1 MKGLKKLALAT
12 AVAAAPF
19 AANADLK
26 ALDDSAM
33 GNVTGQAGVTIE
45 LETEVSIGEFRYTD
59 EGYLSVSDIF
69 IGGGSVERDGSGNVT
84 GVDGMLDDLLIDI
97 DVEANG
103 DAVIDVHSVS
113 ANPVTGEP
121 NKNPIDFAV
130 GIGSASLNATDNS
143 GNSTLLASNIGI
155 EGNLGQLN
163 IRVETATDNLIMNVG
178 FNVTDMDMDI
188 DFLGVN
194 VRDLT
199 VFGATA
205 FESMAAGF
213 DPNDPTTWTN
223 AVGGDAAAALFAGA
237 QITVGKGV
245 SGNTGG
251 DALEITIPQFVA
263 DIGVGAV
270 EIGGE
275 SIGSFRMD
283 NLAVTNTS
291 MKVYGHQ

>member
-1 MKGLKKLALAT
+1 MKGLKKIALAT

-19 AANADLK
+19 AAQADLK
-26 ALDDSAM
+26 ALDDTTM

-59 EGYLSVSDIF
+59 EGYLAVNDIS
-69 IGGGSVERDGSGNVT
+69 IGGGSVTRDQSGKVT
-84 GVDGMLDDLLIDI
+84 GVDGKLDDLLIDI
-97 DVEANG
+97 DVEADG
-103 DAVIDVHSVS
+103 DAVIDVHSIS
-113 ANPVTGEP
+113 ANPVTGEA

-130 GIGSASLNATDNS
+130 AVGSASLNAKAAGGD
-143 GNSTLLASNIGI
+143 STLLASNIGI
-155 EGNLGQLN
+155 EGNLGKLN
-163 IRVETATDNLIMNVG
+163 IRVDTATDNLILDVG
-178 FNVTDMDMDI
+178 FNVTDMDMDV

-205 FESMAAGF
+205 FESMDAGF

-223 AVGGDAAAALFAGA
+223 AAGGDAKAALFAGA
-237 QITVGKGV
+237 TITVGKGV
-245 SGNTGG
+245 SGATGN
-251 DALEITIPQFVA
+251 DALEISIPAFVA

-283 NLAVTNTS
+283 NLAVTNTT

>member
-1 MKGLKKLALAT
+1 MKGLKKIALAT

-19 AANADLK
+19 AAQADLK
-26 ALDDSAM
+26 ALDDTTM

-59 EGYLSVSDIF
+59 EGYLAVNDIS
-69 IGGGSVERDGSGNVT
+69 IGGGSVERDANGAVT
-84 GVDGMLDDLLIDI
+84 GVSGMLDDLVIDI
-97 DVEANG
+97 DVEADG
-103 DAVIDVHSVS
+103 DAFIDVHSIS
-113 ANPVTGEP
+113 GA
-121 NKNPIDFAV
+121 PIDFAMAV
-130 GIGSASLNATDNS
+130 GSASLNATDGS
-143 GNSTLLASNIGI
+143 GDSTLLASNIGI
-155 EGNLGQLN
+155 EGNLGLLN
-163 IRVETATDNLIMNVG
+163 IRVDTATDNLIMNVG
-178 FNVTDMDMDI
+178 FNVTDMDMDV

-199 VFGATA
+199 VYGATY
-205 FESMAAGF
+205 FES
-213 DPNDPTTWTN
+213 
-223 AVGGDAAAALFAGA
+223 GGPVDAASMFAQA
-237 QITVGKGV
+237 QITVGKGT
-245 SGNTGG
+245 SAATGG

-275 SIGSFRMD
+275 SIGSFRVD

>member
-59 EGYLSVSDIF
+59 EGYLSVNDIF
-69 IGGGSVERDGSGNVT
+69 IGGGSVERDASGNVT
-84 GVDGMLDDLLIDI
+84 GVDGRLDDLYVDI
-97 DVEANG
+97 DVEDDG
-103 DAVIDVHSVS
+103 DAYIDVHSIS
-113 ANPVTGEP
+113 GA
-121 NKNPIDFAV
+121 PIDFAV
-130 GIGSASLNATDNS
+130 GVGSASLHATDGS
-143 GNSTLLASNIGI
+143 GDSTLLASNIGI
-155 EGNLGQLN
+155 EGNLGLLN
-163 IRVETATDNLIMNVG
+163 IRVDTATDNLIMNVG
-178 FNVTDMDMDI
+178 FNVTDMDMDV

-199 VFGATA
+199 VYGAAYYEQVDAGSTPD
-205 FESMAAGF
+205 AAG
-213 DPNDPTTWTN
+213 
-223 AVGGDAAAALFAGA
+223 LFASA
-237 QITVGKGV
+237 QITVGKGTSV
-245 SGNTGG
+245 RTGG
-251 DALEITIPQFVA
+251 DALEITLPQVVA
-263 DIGVGAV
+263 DGGVGAV

-283 NLAVTNTS
+283 NLAVTNTT
-291 MKVYGHQ
+291 MRVYGHQ

>member
-1 MKGLKKLALAT
+1 MKGLKKIALAT

-19 AANADLK
+19 AAQADLK
-26 ALDDSAM
+26 ALDDTTM

-59 EGYLSVSDIF
+59 EGYLSVSDIW
-69 IGGGSVERDGSGNVT
+69 IGGGTVERDANNVVT
-84 GVDGMLDDLLIDI
+84 GVSGMLDDLLIDI
-97 DVEANG
+97 DVLADG
-103 DAVIDVHSVS
+103 DAVIDVHSIS
-113 ANPVTGEP
+113 GA
-121 NKNPIDFAV
+121 PIDYAV
-130 GIGSASLNATDNS
+130 GIGSASLHATDGS
-143 GNSTLLASNIGI
+143 GDTTLLASNIGI
-155 EGNLGQLN
+155 EGALGELN
-163 IRVETATDNLIMNVG
+163 IRVDTATDNLIMDVA
-178 FNVTDMDMDI
+178 FNVTDMDMNV

-199 VFGATA
+199 VYGAQF
-205 FESMAAGF
+205 FEQVETSGQPTDAAG
-213 DPNDPTTWTN
+213 
-223 AVGGDAAAALFAGA
+223 LFASA

-245 SGNTGG
+245 SAATGG
-251 DALEITIPQFVA
+251 DALEISIPSFAA

-275 SIGSFRMD
+275 SIGSFRIN

>member
-19 AANADLK
+19 AAHADLK

-33 GNVTGQAGVTIE
+33 GNVTGQAGVSIE

-59 EGYLSVSDIF
+59 EGYLSVNDIY
-69 IGGGSVERDGSGNVT
+69 IGGGSVERDVDGNVT
-84 GVDGMLDDLLIDI
+84 GVDGRLDDLLIDI
-97 DVEANG
+97 DVEADG
-103 DAVIDVHSVS
+103 DAYIDVHSVS
-113 ANPVTGEP
+113 GA
-121 NKNPIDFAV
+121 PIDYAV
-130 GIGSASLNATDNS
+130 GVGSASLHATDGS
-143 GNSTLLASNIGI
+143 GDSTLLASNIGI
-155 EGNLGQLN
+155 EGNLGLLN
-163 IRVETATDNLIMNVG
+163 IRVDTATDNLIMNVG
-178 FNVTDMDMDI
+178 FNVTDMDMDV

-199 VFGATA
+199 VYGAQY
-205 FESMAAGF
+205 FEQVETSGQPTDAAG
-213 DPNDPTTWTN
+213 
-223 AVGGDAAAALFAGA
+223 LFASA
-237 QITVGKGV
+237 QITVGKGTSV
-245 SGNTGG
+245 ATGN
-251 DALEITIPQFVA
+251 DALEITVPQFVA

-283 NLAVTNTS
+283 NLAVTNTT